1 MKIFFSSTHRFRQ
14 PKIIIPLIA
23 LFLCIGL
30 AAAAIFTMFSVSN
43 TATVKT
49 PDVRL
54 VAGSDSSGGT
64 TYPSATVTVTSTYDY
79 ATVEF
84 SLFPSVESSPQP
96 ATYYTDLLQINN
108 AGTEGHTI
116 KSITITSL
124 NDQSNLGGIT
134 IYYCEAQTDTPQT
147 GNLDSVALTSSSN
160 APVSLFTGTQSI
172 AASATQYIEVV
183 GYALSTAA
191 VDDTITFTV
200 SIEWV

>member
-1 MKIFFSSTHRFRQ
+1 MTTFFSSTHRFRK
-14 PKIIIPLIA
+14 PKILIPLIA

-54 VAGSDSSGGT
+54 VAGSDSSDDT
-64 TYPSATVTVTSTYDY
+64 TYPSAIVTVKSTYDY
-79 ATVEF
+79 ATVAF

-108 AGTEGHTI
+108 AGTNGHTI

-124 NDQSNLGGIT
+124 SDQSNLGGIT

-147 GNLDSVALTSSSN
+147 DNLASVALTSSSN

-183 GYALSTAA
+183 GYALSTAT
-191 VDDTITFTV
+191 VDDTIAFTV